1 MAFYYFNGVN
11 NSSTIYKMAT
21 DSFKLTIHMVSS
33 LDGYI
38 AKKDNSVSWF
48 ETADNYEQGIQVTEQ
63 DAQEF
68 LKGIDCYIMGS
79 RTYEHALE
87 LSKSY
92 GWVYGDVPTIVLTHR
107 DLSVE
112 RPNVEIYSGDLHRF
126 VNERLKPNYK
136 NVWLVGGAKLAK
148 DFIRLNLADEI
159 RQSILPI
166 ILGDGVP
173 FYNQIGREQ
182 QLHLKKVA
190 AYKSG
195 MVELVY
201 EIRK

>member
-1 MAFYYFNGVN
+1 
-11 NSSTIYKMAT
+11 
-21 DSFKLTIHMVSS
+21 MVSS

-48 ETADNYEQGIQVTEQ
+48 ETSDNYENGVAEE
-63 DAQEF
+63 DAVEF
-68 LKGIDCYIMGS
+68 LKPIDCYVMGS

-107 DLSVE
+107 KLPIDRQNIE
-112 RPNVEIYSGDLHRF
+112 TYSGDLNKF
-126 VNERLKPNYK
+126 VNERLKSKYQ

-166 ILGDGVP
+166 ILGDGIP
-173 FYNQIGREQ
+173 FFDRIGKEQ
-182 QLHLKKVA
+182 ALQLKNVTS
-190 AYKSG
+190 YKSG
-195 MVELVY
+195 MVELCY
-201 EIRK
+201 EISKY